1 MPRFVEVSTRAFE
14 RGALRPLSTRFFSPK
29 NRFRGKIFFWG
40 SAPDPVMS
48 DPTLDAPPR
57 RSEGSSRP
65 RGTGSHYTYSYESLL
80 RVAFPEAVKRGG
92 HAPNRSE
99 TCTFAPRNSPRVP
112 NLHFV
117 QIFEL
122 TVRWFTPP
130 FACFGRS
137 RPPDTPAL
145 TAATCTNAYDC
156 GGNMPASISMRGL
169 GRFRNLP
176 LI

>member
-1 MPRFVEVSTRAFE
+1 ME
-14 RGALRPLSTRFFSPK
+14 RGIGHYSVAP
-29 NRFRGKIFFWG
+29 RGGWN
-40 SAPDPVMS
+40 
-48 DPTLDAPPR
+48 R
-57 RSEGSSRP
+57 RSAVGHHWRGSFKLKLKLVS
-65 RGTGSHYTYSYESLL
+65 L
-80 RVAFPEAVKRGG
+80 RVAFLEAEQKNHGGG

-99 TCTFAPRNSPRVP
+99 TCTFAPRNSPREP